1 MRGEAWQT
9 EQAANVSVQQYIL
22 LATRIS
28 YLISDLNETL
38 FGAFDSE
45 RIQIGVVTAAS

>member
-1 MRGEAWQT
+1 MWGEVFQT
-9 EQAANVSVQQYIL
+9 DQAANVSVQQYIL

-28 YLISDLNETL
+28 YLISDFNETV